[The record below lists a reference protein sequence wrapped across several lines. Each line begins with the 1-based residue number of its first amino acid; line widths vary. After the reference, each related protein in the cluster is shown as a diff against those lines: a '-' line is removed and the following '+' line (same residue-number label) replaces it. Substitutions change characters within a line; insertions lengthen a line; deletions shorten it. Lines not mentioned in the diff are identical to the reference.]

1 MEEKQPAKKTEIK
14 PNKIRL
20 SAMGMLAGREYLR
33 SQLATKLEK
42 KFDNSSLIPE
52 VLDQLAADNL
62 QSDHRFVEAF
72 IRSRVSRG
80 QGCTR
85 IRLDLKSRGANST
98 LVNELLDE
106 AEVDWFEVAK
116 TTAQQKFG
124 NTQQVD
130 TKEKAKRMR
139 FLQYR
144 GFSFDQIKYALDE

>member
-20 SAMGMLAGREYLR
+20 SAMGMLARREYLR

-106 AEVDWFEVAK
+106 ADVDWFEVAK